1 MKRTFDFIVSLVAI
15 ILLSPIMLIVGI
27 MVKVTSEGPI
37 VFKQKRV
44 GRYNVEFEI
53 YKFRT
58 MIINTPCVATND
70 LVDSKK
76 YLTKIGGFLR
86 KSSLDEIPQLFN
98 VLKGEMSLVGPRP
111 IMAKEVELINLRTEK
126 SVNTIL
132 PGITG
137 LAQIHGRDSLSV
149 KDKVY
154 LDEVYMHDE
163 SKLKDLKIIMSTI
176 FKVIKREGI
185 AY

>member
-1 MKRTFDFIVSLVAI
+1 MKRIFDFTVSLVI
-15 ILLSPIMLIVGI
+15 IVLASPIIIAIGLMIKI
-27 MVKVTSEGPI
+27 TSEGPI
-37 VFKQKRV
+37 IFKQKRV
-44 GRYNVEFEI
+44 GRDNVEFKI
-53 YKFRT
+53 LKFRT
-58 MIINTPCVATND
+58 MIVDTPSVATND

-111 IMAKEVELINLRTEK
+111 IMAKEEKLINLRVEK
-126 SVNTIL
+126 HVNSIL

-149 KDKVY
+149 EDKVY
-154 LDEVYMHDE
+154 LDEIYMHDNNRF
-163 SKLKDLKIIMSTI
+163 KDIKIIFFTI
-176 FKVIKREGI
+176 FKVIKRDGI